1 MAAIDDTD
9 SDLANLLDQFEI
21 FPATAATLEECGF
34 ASTASVALITKEI
47 ISEEPQLRSLP
58 LGQRLLLLSAA
69 QSLSGKTSQLSKEN
83 PTERSSNEQG
93 NNLNLNEPEQL
104 LQLWRSLDS
113 GTSSRST
120 TSGTGPRST
129 IPPPT
134 AASKSKD
141 ITAYVTLHPGQQGED
156 ILKVVDGHILV
167 GQKKTPREKLSI
179 AQYMEG
185 ALRMADTLPPTD
197 RNDYYGYIIR
207 ISQMAQMFSWQSVL
221 LFDREFRREQDEK
234 QWPWSTEAAYLMTLC
249 LRAQTTAPNPQA
261 QARTKKQAKIDPTS
275 SKPVCIRYN
284 MGTCV
289 SESCKY
295 AHVCMQCFGNHSDK
309 IHSRPKNGTPGGQ

>member
-69 QSLSGKTSQLSKEN
+69 QSLSGKTPQVSKEN

-93 NNLNLNEPEQL
+93 NNLNEPEQL

-113 GTSSRST
+113 GTTT

-141 ITAYVTLHPGQQGED
+141 ITSYVTLHPGQQGED
-156 ILKVVDGHILV
+156 VLRVVDGHILV
-167 GQKKTPREKLSI
+167 GQKKTTFE
-179 AQYMEG
+179 
-185 ALRMADTLPPTD
+185 
-197 RNDYYGYIIR
+197 
-207 ISQMAQMFSWQSVL
+207 
-221 LFDREFRREQDEK
+221 
-234 QWPWSTEAAYLMTLC
+234 
-249 LRAQTTAPNPQA
+249 
-261 QARTKKQAKIDPTS
+261 
-275 SKPVCIRYN
+275 
-284 MGTCV
+284 
-289 SESCKY
+289 
-295 AHVCMQCFGNHSDK
+295 CF
-309 IHSRPKNGTPGGQ
+309 